1 MSGVD
6 KPSHL
11 FGQRSLI
18 SFYCPVGL
26 THLTRKADA
35 DFITMWRRN
44 DLSGEVSPSH
54 PQSNLG

>member
-1 MSGVD
+1 MSQLD

-18 SFYCPVGL
+18 SFYCPIAL
-26 THLTRKADA
+26 THLTKKADA
-35 DFITMWRRN
+35 DFITMWRLD

-54 PQSNLG
+54 PQV